1 MILVTG
7 ATGHLG
13 KATIDFLLKRD
24 FPANKIA
31 ALIRDESKAGDLKA
45 MGIEL
50 RKGDYHNYDSLTN
63 ALQGIEKVLFISS
76 SDVNDRTAQQLN
88 VINAA
93 KEVGVKH
100 ILYTSVHRWEN
111 AQSFISTVT
120 QSHIETENHL
130 KKSGLS
136 YTILKNTL
144 YSDILPAFL
153 GQKVVQNGINVP
165 AGNGKVPFV
174 MRLDMAEA
182 AANILSEEKRNNKEY
197 AIASD
202 VLYSF
207 TDIAKILSEI
217 TGKEIKYNDV
227 STELFIKQRIEE
239 GLPQEYASF
248 YASFA
253 EAIKQGEFGSGG
265 SDLASILGRKPIS
278 LKEFLQPIFS
288 L

>member
-13 KATIDFLLKRD
+13 KATIDFLLKKS
-24 FPANKIA
+24 FPAHKIA
-31 ALIRDESKAGDLKA
+31 ALIRDETKAGDLKA
-45 MGIEL
+45 MGIEF
-50 RKGDYHNYDSLTN
+50 RKGDYHNYDSLTK
-63 ALQGIEKVLFISS
+63 AFTGIEKVLLISS
-76 SDVNDRTAQQLN
+76 SDVNDRTGQQLN

-93 KEVGVKH
+93 KEAGVKH

-111 AQSFISTVT
+111 AQSFIPLVT

-144 YSDILPAFL
+144 YADILPAFL
-153 GQKVVQNGINVP
+153 GKNVIQNGVNVP
-165 AGNGKVPFV
+165 AGNGKVPYV
-174 MRLDMAEA
+174 TRLDMAEA
-182 AANILSEEKRNNKEY
+182 TANILSEEKYNNKEY

-207 TDIAKILSEI
+207 ADIAKILSEI
-217 TGKEIKYNDV
+217 TGKEIRYNDI
-227 STELFIKQRIEE
+227 STELFTKQRIEE
-239 GLPQEYASF
+239 GLPQEYAGF
-248 YASFA
+248 YAMFA
-253 EAIKQGEFGSGG
+253 EAVKQGEFGSGG
-265 SDLASILGRKPIS
+265 SDLISILGRKPVS
-278 LKEFLQPIFS
+278 LKEFLQPIYS